1 MSLYATL
8 PLGWAAVHAF
18 IAASYFY
25 LLVRRRGGGEYL
37 GFALLSSFLTLY
49 AVGAHLQAVAVD
61 EADVVVALNTRLYA
75 IGGTTSAY
83 VAFAHQ
89 LMGRPRDRVVTM
101 AWVTCVIGMTLTLAG
116 VFVDPADSVSFRS
129 TWVSV
134 PPAFA
139 VAASPLVGLWALTT
153 GTCGFITTFRALRRP
168 PDGADLRLL
177 AVGGLLTVPA
187 FFHDVL
193 VSAFRIR
200 TVTLL
205 EHTSVVGTVL
215 VSWMLLKRFLHTG
228 DELAAR
234 TEELLRTYEERQ
246 HIQEELVH
254 QEQLAAVGELSAVI
268 AHEVRNPLAV
278 LKNAVATLR
287 RAQHPP
293 EVRATLLNILN
304 DESDRLN
311 RLVGD
316 LLTYARPVAV
326 QTQAIS
332 LRSLVEDALD
342 RVRRATPRS
351 EQVQVTLALDD
362 LPDTVD
368 GDRDLL
374 DRVFINVFE
383 NALQAMPAG
392 GSLSVSGIVERV
404 GEVRMVRIRVRDS
417 GEGMD
422 TLVRS
427 RANEPFFTTKPTGTG
442 LGLAIVSRIVGAHGG
457 SIEYLSRRDEVGTTV
472 SIVLPIRAVAAGG
485 ASTTGHAPNT
495 LRP

>member
-1 MSLYATL
+1 MNLYASL

-25 LLVRRRGGGEYL
+25 LLMRRRGGDEYL
-37 GFALLSSFLTLY
+37 GFALLSSFLALY
-49 AVGAHLQAVAVD
+49 ALGCHLLAAATD
-61 EADVVVALNTRLYA
+61 EAELGVALNMRLYA
-75 IGGTTSAY
+75 IGGATSGF

-89 LMGRPRDRVVTM
+89 LMGRPRDRVVTF
-101 AWVTCVIGMTLTLAG
+101 AWVSCVVGMVLTLAG
-116 VFVDPADSVSFRS
+116 VFVDPADNVPFRA
-129 TWVSV
+129 TWVAV
-134 PPAFA
+134 PPGMA
-139 VAASPLVGLWALTT
+139 VAASPLIVLWAATT
-153 GTCGFITTFRALRRP
+153 GACGLITTARALTRP

-177 AVGGLLTVPA
+177 AVAGFTTVPA
-187 FFHDVL
+187 FFHDVAISTL
-193 VSAFRIR
+193 RIR
-200 TVTLL
+200 SFTLL
-205 EHTSVVGTVL
+205 EHASAFGTVL

-234 TEELLRTYEERQ
+234 TGELKRTYEERQ
-246 HIQEELVH
+246 QIQEELVH
-254 QEQLAAVGELSAVI
+254 QEQLAAVGELSAII

-287 RAQHPP
+287 RTNHPP

-316 LLTYARPVAV
+316 LLAYARPVSV
-326 QTQAIS
+326 QAQVIS
-332 LRSLVEDALD
+332 LRSLIEESLD

-351 EQVQVTLALDD
+351 EQVQLELALEA
-362 LPDTVD
+362 LPETLE

-374 DRVFINVFE
+374 ERVFINVFE
-383 NALQAMPAG
+383 NALQAMPGG
-392 GSLSVSGIVERV
+392 GSLVVSGATEKLGDIAAVRV
-404 GEVRMVRIRVRDS
+404 RVRDS

-427 RANEPFFTTKPTGTG
+427 RANEPFFTTKASGTG

-457 SIEYLSRRDEVGTTV
+457 AIEYLSRRGELGTTV
-472 SIVLPIRAVAAGG
+472 SIVLP
-485 ASTTGHAPNT
+485 
-495 LRP
+495 LRPPERAAPGDDTAGT